1 MAKKKSGGRAGKGKA
16 KSKTSSKRKT
26 AAKRSTGASKRKAGG
41 ASRAKGKGNAS
52 SKRRSP
58 VRTAS
63 SRPAATSS
71 GSRRAGAA
79 KRSAK
84 KVRSS
89 SRVAKPGGASDFGT
103 PARRAKPRAGGRGK
117 GPDQGTGSERSGSR
131 GIRENAVGYPVG
143 SAGSGSGGDIDTDV
157 VGVGTGVGLAA
168 EGPDETIDAAEFNLE
183 ESRSARPS
191 ARATPPA
198 QQGEDADSLD
208 HSGGSDEY
216 SPPSANEQKS
226 FGTGLDDDD
235 IEEDQGE

>member
-1 MAKKKSGGRAGKGKA
+1 MAKKKSGGRAGKGKG
-16 KSKTSSKRKT
+16 KSQTSSKRKT
-26 AAKRSTGASKRKAGG
+26 AKRASGGSKRKTGG
-41 ASRAKGKGNAS
+41 ASRAKGKGKAS

-63 SRPAATSS
+63 SRPAATS
-71 GSRRAGAA
+71 GARRSN
-79 KRSAK
+79 SAK
-84 KVRSS
+84 SSRSKVGSS
-89 SRVAKPGGASDFGT
+89 SRVKKPGGSSDFGT
-103 PARRAKPRAGGRGK
+103 PARRARPRAGGRGK
-117 GPDQGTGSERSGSR
+117 GPEQGTGPERAGSR
-131 GIRENAVGYPVG
+131 GIRESAVGHAIG
-143 SAGSGSGGDIDTDV
+143 SPGAGSGGDIDTDV

-168 EGPDETIDAAEFNLE
+168 GGPDETIDAAEFNSE
-183 ESRSARPS
+183 ESRSTRPAARTS
-191 ARATPPA
+191 PPA

>member
-16 KSKTSSKRKT
+16 KSKTSSRRKT
-26 AAKRSTGASKRKAGG
+26 TAKRSTGGSKRKAGG
-41 ASRAKGKGNAS
+41 ASRAKGKGKAS

-63 SRPAATSS
+63 SRPAASS
-71 GSRRAGAA
+71 GARRSGSPKASRNKVG
-79 KRSAK
+79 SA
-84 KVRSS
+84 
-89 SRVAKPGGASDFGT
+89 SRVKKPGGASDFGT
-103 PARRAKPRAGGRGK
+103 PARRARPRAGGRGK

-131 GIRENAVGYPVG
+131 GIRENAVGHAIG
-143 SAGSGSGGDIDTDV
+143 SPGAGSGGDIDTDV

-168 EGPDETIDAAEFNLE
+168 EGPDETLDAAEVNSE
-183 ESRSARPS
+183 EPRSARPA

-198 QQGEDADSLD
+198 EQDEDADSLD
-208 HSGGSDEY
+208 HTGGSDEY

>member
-26 AAKRSTGASKRKAGG
+26 TAKHSAGGSKRKAGG
-41 ASRAKGKGNAS
+41 AGRAKGKGKAS

-63 SRPAATSS
+63 SRPAAT
-71 GSRRAGAA
+71 GGARRAS
-79 KRSAK
+79 SAK
-84 KVRSS
+84 GSKNKVGSA
-89 SRVAKPGGASDFGT
+89 SRVKRPGGSSDFGT
-103 PARRAKPRAGGRGK
+103 PARRARPRAGGRGK
-117 GPDQGTGSERSGSR
+117 GPDQGTGSERAGSR
-131 GIRENAVGYPVG
+131 GIRESAVGHAIG
-143 SAGSGSGGDIDTDV
+143 SPGAGSGGDIDTDV

-168 EGPDETIDAAEFNLE
+168 EGPDETLDAAEFRSE
-183 ESRSARPS
+183 ESRSTRPA

-198 QQGEDADSLD
+198 QHGEDADSLD
-208 HSGGSDEY
+208 HTGGSDEY